1 VNTMYISEQFM
12 FCLAWFIS
20 TCSAQC
26 RVPTSPPERRAVSSS
41 IVVKALLSSVSS
53 EGGKKDL
60 AEIWIQEVYKGS
72 EKLAAIIGV
81 FGGHSGSSR
90 IYDRR
95 VNVSNWNSTCVELSK
110 DQSQILLL
118 VPHKHQLSLSKR
130 PGSIIQHSEM
140 IEQKMYKL
148 MGWQDWSSWDSCST
162 SCNGGIQER
171 SRRCSSGRDCEGRG
185 REGRVCNTFSCQ
197 GSINALTVENPRY
210 FKPYKRSMHKLT
222 ERLFGWS
229 MKSGSYFL
237 IPYKEAFGLPFPSQF
252 TILISFKP
260 DKESEGVIFSLTDPE
275 SKQDNLS
282 LNIGKEPSGK
292 LNLKLV
298 HSSSNG
304 TRTVP
309 VPVTLAGDIW
319 TQLAISI
326 QQSTSIKTYVDC
338 AWVTTQI
345 IDGHSFNVPTN
356 PDLVIGYLV
365 QASIDQFTVTNDPS
379 DVSEQCSVTKTSLDN
394 KQISNQER
402 TTMPTTK
409 AKAVEKP
416 ELIEGSVDIQE
427 GSGDL
432 LFENDVEKDDEIDSG
447 SGSFDLE
454 WSEWSPC
461 GASCRSSTQ
470 SRWSR
475 CADSGAMM
483 ECIQAGGEKKVTRT
497 CNIVPCNQLE
507 VVKDELQ
514 YNSQITAEDI
524 SRVRKHKKLD
534 SRLIRT
540 SKNTSFDNA
549 SKREHYHTIKDEV
562 YPMDKLDLAQLP
574 NPCKCHISGHC
585 NPETLIC
592 TCSSGW
598 TGRDCGQPECRP
610 ECSNGGVCVRPD
622 VCACKPGF
630 TGARCQQAFCHP
642 ECQNGGV
649 CVSPFKCQCPQGTS
663 GKHCQKLTTCS
674 PPCANGGV
682 CNPMKKCSC
691 LSGFSGN
698 DCKQTTCKMKCRNGG
713 LCSQNQTCI
722 CKQGFY
728 GDTCQKSSCL
738 SYVRV
743 KEPHLSGYRRILSL
757 SKPKGDIPARPQ
769 YKIFYRTVYRNVTK
783 CKEDLRL

>member
-1 VNTMYISEQFM
+1 MKSELLLISVACFVAS
-12 FCLAWFIS
+12 CV
-20 TCSAQC
+20 AQC
-26 RVPTSPPERRAVSSS
+26 HIPSSPPERRAVSSS
-41 IVVKALLSSVSS
+41 IVVKALLSSVYSDGS
-53 EGGKKDL
+53 ETDT

-81 FGGHSGSSR
+81 FGGDASSSR

-95 VNVSNWNSTCVELSK
+95 VNITSWNATCVELSR

-118 VPHKHQLSLSKR
+118 VPHKHLLMLSKR
-130 PGSIIQHSEM
+130 SGSIIQHSE
-140 IEQKMYKL
+140 ILEQKIYKL
-148 MGWQDWSSWDSCST
+148 LGWLEWSSWDSCSK

-171 SRRCSSGRDCEGRG
+171 TRTCEGGRKCEGRG
-185 REGRVCNTFSCQ
+185 REGRVCNTFSCE

-210 FKPYKRSMHKLT
+210 FKPYKRSMHKLS

-229 MKSGSYFL
+229 MKSWSYFL

-260 DKESEGVIFSLTDPE
+260 DKDSEGVLFSLTDPE

-282 LNIGKEPSGK
+282 LNIGKEPDGK
-292 LNLKLV
+292 LSLKLV

-304 TRTVP
+304 SRTVP
-309 VPVTLAGDIW
+309 VPVSLTGDTW

-326 QQSTSIKTYVDC
+326 QQSTSIKTYIDC
-338 AWVTTQI
+338 AWITTQI
-345 IDGHSFNVPTN
+345 IDGHSFRVPTN

-379 DVSEQCSVTKTSLDN
+379 DVSEQCSVTKTSLDD
-394 KQISNQER
+394 KVISHQETQTK
-402 TTMPTTK
+402 TTPPF
-409 AKAVEKP
+409 AKDLEHENFA
-416 ELIEGSVDIQE
+416 
-427 GSGDL
+427 GSGDIEVGSGDQM
-432 LFENDVEKDDEIDSG
+432 FENDADKGDDNEAG

-461 GASCRSSTQ
+461 GASCGSATQ

-497 CNIVPCNQLE
+497 CNSVPCSQLE
-507 VVKDELQ
+507 VVVDELH
-514 YNSQITAEDI
+514 YNSHITADDI
-524 SRVRKHKKLD
+524 SRVRKHQKLD
-534 SRLIRT
+534 REIIRRT
-540 SKNTSFDNA
+540 KNSSMEKPLNKEIHH
-549 SKREHYHTIKDEV
+549 SNKEEE
-562 YPMDKLDLAQLP
+562 YPIDKLVLAHLP
-574 NPCKCHISGHC
+574 NPCKCHISGRC

-592 TCSSGW
+592 TSSSGW

-610 ECSNGGVCVRPD
+610 DCSNGGVCVRPD
-622 VCACKPGF
+622 VCACKPGY

-649 CVSPFKCQCPQGTS
+649 CVSPFKCQCPPGTS
-663 GKHCQKLTTCS
+663 GKHCQKFSSCM

-682 CNPMKKCSC
+682 CTALQKCAC
-691 LSGFSGN
+691 PSGFSGI
-698 DCKQTTCKMKCRNGG
+698 DCLETTCNIKCKNGG
-713 LCSQNQTCI
+713 VCNQNKTCI

-728 GDTCQKSSCL
+728 GDTCEKSSCL

-757 SKPKGDIPARPQ
+757 SKAKGDVPAKPQ